1 MSPPSDPFDDIP
13 DRETIKLQKFGKL
26 LAGPNTDLGK
36 RRGGGEK
43 IICLFIYLF
52 TCLF

>member
-1 MSPPSDPFDDIP
+1 MRSLSPPTDPFDDVP

-36 RRGGGEK
+36 K
-43 IICLFIYLF
+43 
-52 TCLF
+52 